1 MWGEY
6 WVKRVSEERRSELG
20 YEEWQLTV
28 ADAIKS
34 DPVWQF
40 FAYRKALFLYESA
53 WQDCDTLMRDVRGR
67 AVAQQ
72 LIRSAGSISANI
84 EEGHGRGQ
92 GRDRNYFLRIATG
105 SARETKGWYFRGK
118 RLLPVELV
126 TLRMDLLN
134 EIVALLVTELN
145 RQTRHRR

>member
-1 MWGEY
+1 MD
-6 WVKRVSEERRSELG
+6 
-20 YEEWQLTV
+20 YEDWQLTV

-40 FAYRKALFLYESA
+40 FAYRKALYLYDMA
-53 WQDCDTLMRDVRGR
+53 WQDCEVLLRDVRGR

-72 LIRSAGSISANI
+72 LIRSVGSISANI
-84 EEGHGRGQ
+84 EEGHGRGP

-118 RLLPVELV
+118 RLLSPA
-126 TLRMDLLN
+126 TLSDRLDPLN
-134 EIVALLVTELN
+134 EIIALLVTEIN
-145 RQTRHRR
+145 RQNRRNR